1 MKKTI
6 LLALII
12 CFSPLAQSQSVET
25 VEVSLNQVV
34 GKVSNENLTV
44 YESALRVYQAKESIT
59 VARMNLLPRLNLWK
73 LASAAVEIFAGGPV
87 GAAAGAFSIVED
99 IAPFVVPANWF
110 RVSQAKLFYEAD
122 LEGYRALWGNEVL
135 TAKSLYFHLLLDT
148 SLLEHIRKSREDLN
162 EIYRIVKVRE
172 TFGGAP
178 QTVSQEIKQR
188 LLALDEDAR
197 AIEVLIAEEESLL
210 GFMMGY
216 ETGVR
221 LKAKPIKLPD
231 YDSLSQL
238 NYEDFVFRA
247 VDESP
252 EIRQFNHLI
261 EASQYVRREV
271 QYAFLGASSFSRGL
285 TGGVFDNLPLQS
297 GLGFGTAASLRI
309 VRTQKEILK
318 VQQKAVKET
327 VKRHLKL
334 LVNNYNLDLSNYR
347 NIKQRVYLASTS
359 LNNMY
364 NRLRLGEEVDSL
376 ALIEASRN
384 YIEADTSL
392 FAVMYRFLSSEDKL
406 SRMIFHGDYSQSR
419 KAVEKVKGTHL

>member
-1 MKKTI
+1 MKKIII
-6 LLALII
+6 LIFIL
-12 CFSPLAQSQSVET
+12 CFSSVSMSQSNET
-25 VEVSLNQVV
+25 IEVSLDQVV
-34 GKVSNENLTV
+34 GKISNENLTV
-44 YESALRVYQAKESIT
+44 YESALRVYQTKESIT
-59 VARMNLLPRLNLWK
+59 FARMNLLPRLNLWK
-73 LASAAVEIFAGGPV
+73 LASSAVEIFAGGPV
-87 GAAAGAFSIVED
+87 GVASGAFSIVED

-110 RVSQAKLFYEAD
+110 RVSQAKLFYKAD

-148 SLLEHIRKSREDLN
+148 SLLEHIKKSRKDLN
-162 EIYRIVKVRE
+162 EIYSIVKVRE
-172 TFGGAP
+172 TFGGASI
-178 QTVSQEIKQR
+178 TVSQEIKQR
-188 LLALDEDAR
+188 LLALDEDTR

-210 GFMMGY
+210 AFMMGY

-221 LKAKPIKLPD
+221 LKAKQIKLPD

-252 EIRQFNHLI
+252 EIRQFDHLI
-261 EASQYVRREV
+261 EASKYARKEV
-271 QYAFLGASSFSRGL
+271 QYAFLGASSLSRGL
-285 TGGVFDNLPLQS
+285 TGGVFDNLPVQP

-309 VRTQKEILK
+309 VRSQKEILK

-347 NIKQRVYLASTS
+347 NINQRVYLASSS

-406 SRMIFHGDYSQSR
+406 SRMIFHGDYAHSR
-419 KAVEKVKGTHL
+419 EAVEKVKGTHL